1 MKKSTLSHLIGK
13 SQHYVNIISK
23 SRLFVDIFAM
33 SLLSTAGG
41 KNNSHCQG
49 QPHLYLRNAETVDVI
64 TQTFNFVTTSLRL
77 R

>member
-33 SLLSTAGG
+33 SSLNYKIPVHGWSVRVIYFQQFLVLLKRHEVEG
-41 KNNSHCQG
+41 
-49 QPHLYLRNAETVDVI
+49 
-64 TQTFNFVTTSLRL
+64 
-77 R
+77 

>member
-33 SLLSTAGG
+33 SSVREHFERVDKVIREKEREIPGFRQTCAGWTDR
-41 KNNSHCQG
+41 HT
-49 QPHLYLRNAETVDVI
+49 L
-64 TQTFNFVTTSLRL
+64 
-77 R
+77 